1 MITQQLLN
9 YRAYSTILIIN
20 YCIAE
25 RAGLSK
31 DMRCRNV
38 FVMHGGGARNVS
50 GTSLQINRTDKRN
63 MKRTLLLI
71 AVIVIISALPV
82 NYGMSAILV
91 PAGTHEVE
99 FRFVTR
105 GLMPGLAISL
115 LALAVLLLLFMAERR
130 YAIAQCITHNHIGND
145 V

>member
-1 MITQQLLN
+1 MITQYLLN

-20 YCIAE
+20 DCIAE
-25 RAGLSK
+25 RAGFSK
-31 DMRCRNV
+31 DMRCCNV
-38 FVMHGGGARNVS
+38 FVMHSGGARNVS

-63 MKRTLLLI
+63 MRRTLLHI
-71 AVIVIISALPV
+71 AVIVIVGALPV
-82 NYGMSAILV
+82 NHGMSAILV

-99 FRFVTR
+99 FRFVPR

-130 YAIAQCITHNHIGND
+130 YAIAQCIIHNHIGND
-145 V
+145 T

>member
-1 MITQQLLN
+1 MIVSQ
-9 YRAYSTILIIN
+9 
-20 YCIAE
+20 

-38 FVMHGGGARNVS
+38 FVMYGGGAGNVS

-63 MKRTLLLI
+63 MRRTLLHI
-71 AVIVIISALPV
+71 AVIVIVGALPV
-82 NYGMSAILV
+82 NHGMSAILV

-99 FRFVTR
+99 FRFVPR

-130 YAIAQCITHNHIGND
+130 YAIAQCIIHNHIGND
-145 V
+145 A

>member
-1 MITQQLLN
+1 
-9 YRAYSTILIIN
+9 
-20 YCIAE
+20 
-25 RAGLSK
+25 
-31 DMRCRNV
+31 MRCRNV

-50 GTSLQINRTDKRN
+50 GTSLQINRADKRN
-63 MKRTLLLI
+63 MRRTLLLI
-71 AVIVIISALPV
+71 AVIVIIGTLPV

-99 FRFVTR
+99 FRFDPR

-145 V
+145 A